1 MPLPDP
7 ERISILSSYL
17 PRAVLDYVA
26 SLPTLPSE
34 PSAESFPAALL
45 LIDITG
51 FTQITS
57 AAIRRGA
64 VGTEQL
70 SRSLNTYLGQIAD
83 LITDHGGDIAKIVG
97 DGLIPVWPATDEDL
111 ATVTRRAAVC
121 GLEIAQRLGELEIES
136 NLRLSLKVGLCAGE
150 IDATHVGG
158 LDGKWLFLITGSGV
172 AQLSVIEGMLQT
184 GDVIASPEAWDLVSD
199 RFVGQRLDAGH
210 IRLSANRHE
219 PSLRPLRPLSLP
231 VEKEHSVRAY
241 VPDVL
246 LSRLDAG
253 QAGWLAEFR
262 RTTVVFANVHG
273 IGDVTA
279 DTLQLLQGI
288 TQQAQRVIGR
298 YGGWLKEIT
307 TDDKGTTLVACFGV
321 PPFTHDDDPA
331 RAVDAAVALQASL
344 RDLRVTA
351 GVGVTTGPT
360 FCGPVGN
367 ATRRDFAMLGGHVNL
382 AARLMLASG
391 GDAVLCDAPTHET
404 ARGRREFERLPA
416 FVLKGMTSPTD
427 VYRVAT
433 AAAASMDHP
442 IVDRTAE
449 RAAAG
454 KAMEALVAGEGGLVT
469 VEGEPGIGKSRL
481 ADEWLRQASEYGVTT
496 LTGAGSDIDDSTP
509 YHAWRPIF
517 AALLG
522 LEPIKDPP
530 TRKARL
536 LDRLAAND
544 DGLRLSPLLGP
555 ILSVDLPDNDSTA
568 QMTGVVRGDNTRD
581 LLTALIG
588 EEASKGPLM
597 LVIEDAHWLDSAS
610 WSLLTQVRRE
620 VPAVLLLVTMRPT
633 EEAPADPEGILS
645 VTPTRLRLAPLSPQD
660 AVTLAAERTG
670 AAELAAPVAALVR
683 ERAEGNPLFIEQ
695 LTYAMRDAGRIVV
708 DHGLL
713 RPAAGAET
721 LDSAPIPDTVQR
733 VITARLDHLS
743 PGQAMTL
750 KVASVI
756 GPRFALRT
764 LRDIYPLPDDVGGLL
779 EHLQALTR
787 LDLVAPVT
795 PAPEPTYEFRHKIT
809 QEVAYELMPPGQS
822 KDLHRALAEW
832 YERSYAEDLSPFHA
846 FLAYHWRKADVPARA
861 VDHLEL
867 AGVQALR
874 TFANDEAIGFLEQAI
889 SLDAETSSE
898 PNSSSR
904 KARWHLQAG
913 DAFVQLSRYREGR
926 DHLEVG
932 LRLMRRTA
940 PASGRQ
946 QVASLIAELVRQG
959 LRRAG
964 LIQRVR
970 ALTNAERDELVAVS
984 RAYERLAE
992 AAFYGGE
999 PLLALY
1005 CAIHILNVAE
1015 ASESPPEIARGLAGT
1030 GALLGL
1036 VPWPRVAESYVRRAL
1051 AELGR
1056 VEDLTTHEIVGIVV
1070 GFYYVGVGAWD
1081 AARGQFRTVRK
1092 IARRLGDRR
1101 RVEDS
1106 LSNGMELETVQGSFA
1121 AGAQL
1126 ADELIATASARN
1138 DRRFHA
1144 EGLVGK
1150 GYCALQ
1156 MGDADTALQSCTDF
1170 RQIVADESYLTDEL
1184 RTKSQGL
1191 LALIHLS
1198 RGDWAQARAASD
1210 EAMRLTQERPT
1221 YAGTFI
1227 GYVGPAEVYLEA
1239 WERDQPFRDEP
1250 RRAAEAL
1257 ARMKRFAGIFPVG
1270 RPRWATLEGRRS
1282 WLAGRRGRALRL
1294 WRSALAT
1301 ATKLD
1306 MPYEQG
1312 LAQYEMGRH
1321 LDADDPDR
1329 AVHLDNAREI
1339 FGRIQ
1344 AARALADVDRA
1355 AERDSVT
1362 A

>member
-1 MPLPDP
+1 VPLPDP
-7 ERISILSSYL
+7 DRISILSSYL
-17 PRAVLDYVA
+17 PRAVLDFVA
-26 SLPTLPSE
+26 SLSTLPSE

-51 FTQITS
+51 FTQIT
-57 AAIRRGA
+57 AAAVRRGA

-70 SRSLNTYLGQIAD
+70 SRSLNTYLGQIVD
-83 LITDHGGDIAKIVG
+83 LITEHGGDIAKIVG
-97 DGLIPVWPATDEDL
+97 DGLIPIWPATEGDL
-111 ATVTRRAAVC
+111 ATVTRRAALC
-121 GLEIAQRLGELEIES
+121 GLEIAQRLGELEVES
-136 NLRLSLKVGLCAGE
+136 DLHLSLKVGLCAGE

-158 LDGKWLFLITGSGV
+158 LDGKWLFLITGDGV
-172 AQLSVIEGMLQT
+172 AQLSALQEVLQT
-184 GDVIASPEAWDLVSD
+184 GDVIASPQSWGLISD
-199 RFVGQRLDAGH
+199 RFTGQQLENGHVRLG
-210 IRLSANRHE
+210 ANRQE
-219 PSLRPLRPLSLP
+219 PSLLPLRPLSIP
-231 VEKEHSVRAY
+231 AQGEVMVRAY

-246 LSRLDAG
+246 LARLDAG
-253 QAGWLAEFR
+253 QAAWLAEFR

-279 DTLQLLQGI
+279 DTLGLLQGI
-288 TQQAQRVIGR
+288 TQQAQRVVAR

-307 TDDKGTTLVACFGV
+307 MDDKGTTLVACFGV
-321 PPFTHDDDPA
+321 PPFTHDDDPG
-331 RAVDAAVALQASL
+331 RAVEAAVALQASF
-344 RDLRVTA
+344 RDLGVTA
-351 GVGVTTGPT
+351 GLGVATGPT

-391 GDAVLCDAPTHET
+391 GDAVLCDAPTHE
-404 ARGRREFERLPA
+404 AGRGRREDERLPA
-416 FVLKGMTSPTD
+416 FVLKGMTNPID

-433 AAAASMDHP
+433 AAATSTDHP
-442 IVDRTAE
+442 LVDRTAE
-449 RAAAG
+449 RAAAAR
-454 KAMEALVAGEGGLVT
+454 AMEALTAGDGGLVT

-481 ADEWLRQASEYGVTT
+481 ADEWLRQAREHEVRTFV
-496 LTGAGSDIDDSTP
+496 GAGSDIDDSTP

-522 LEPIKDPP
+522 LDAIQEPGI
-530 TRKARL
+530 RKARL
-536 LDRLAAND
+536 LDRLGGNED
-544 DGLRLSPLLGP
+544 HLRLSPLLGP
-555 ILSVDLPDNDSTA
+555 ILSVDLPDNESTA

-581 LLTALIG
+581 LLTALIR
-588 EEASKGPLM
+588 EEAAKGPLM

-610 WSLLTQVRRE
+610 WSLVTQVRRE
-620 VPAVLLLVTMRPT
+620 VRSVLMLATMRPT
-633 EEAPADPEGILS
+633 GEASADPEGFLS
-645 VTPTRLRLAPLSPQD
+645 VEPTRLRLAPLSAQD
-660 AVTLAAERTG
+660 AVALAAERTG
-670 AAELAAPVAALVR
+670 ATELAASVATLVR

-713 RPAAGAET
+713 RPAAGAEA

-743 PGQAMTL
+743 PGQALTL

-756 GPRFALRT
+756 GPRFVLRT
-764 LRDIYPLPDDVGGLL
+764 LRDIYPLANEAGGLL
-779 EHLQALTR
+779 DHLQTLTR

-795 PAPEPTYEFRHKIT
+795 AAPEPTYEFRHKIT
-809 QEVAYELMPPGQS
+809 QEVAYELMPSAQS
-822 KDLHRALAEW
+822 KELHRALAEW
-832 YERSYAEDLSPFHA
+832 YELAYAEDLLPFHA
-846 FLAYHWRKADVPARA
+846 FLAYHWRKAGLPARA

-889 SLDAETSSE
+889 VLDAETASE
-898 PNSSSR
+898 PNASR
-904 KARWHLQAG
+904 QARWHLQIG
-913 DAFVQLSRYREGR
+913 DAYVQLSRYREGR

-932 LRLMRRTA
+932 LRLMKRAA
-940 PASGRQ
+940 PATGLQ
-946 QVASLIAELVRQG
+946 QISSLFAELVRQG
-959 LRRAG
+959 LRRGG
-964 LIQRVR
+964 LIRRVR
-970 ALTNAERDELVAVS
+970 NLTDGERDELVAVS

-1030 GALLGL
+1030 GALLGI

-1051 AELGR
+1051 AELSR

-1070 GFYYVGVGAWD
+1070 GFYYVGAGGWD
-1081 AARGQFRTVRK
+1081 AAREQFRTVRR

-1101 RVEDS
+1101 RLEDS
-1106 LSNGMELETVQGSFA
+1106 LSNGMELESLQGSFA
-1121 AGAQL
+1121 AGADL
-1126 ADELIATASARN
+1126 ADELIATATARN

-1144 EGLVGK
+1144 EGLVGR

-1156 MGDADTALQSCTDF
+1156 MGDGDTALQSCVDF
-1170 RQIVADESYLTDEL
+1170 RQIAADESYLTDEL
-1184 RTKSQGL
+1184 RIKSQGL

-1198 RGDWAQARAASD
+1198 RREWAQARAASD
-1210 EAMRLTQERPT
+1210 DAIRLTAERPT
-1221 YAGTFI
+1221 YAGTFV

-1239 WERDQPFRDEP
+1239 WERDPSLREEP

-1257 ARMKRFAGIFPVG
+1257 ARMKRFANVFPVG
-1270 RPRWATLEGRRS
+1270 RPRWAILEGRRS
-1282 WLAGRRGRALRL
+1282 WLQGRTGQALRL
-1294 WRSALAT
+1294 WRRALAT
-1301 ATKLD
+1301 ATELD
-1306 MPYEQG
+1306 MPHEQG
-1312 LAQYEMGRH
+1312 LAHYEIGRH
-1321 LDADDPDR
+1321 LDSADPDR
-1329 AVHLDNAREI
+1329 AVHL
-1339 FGRIQ
+1339 Q
-1344 AARALADVDRA
+1344 AARETFSRIKAAYAMAAVDQA
-1355 AERDSVT
+1355 AERDAVV

>member
-1 MPLPDP
+1 MPLADPD
-7 ERISILSSYL
+7 RITTLSSYL

-26 SLPTLPSE
+26 SRETLPSE

-57 AAIRRGA
+57 AAMRRGA
-64 VGTEQL
+64 AGTEQL

-83 LITDHGGDIAKIVG
+83 VITEHGGDIAKIVG
-97 DGLIPVWPATDEDL
+97 DGLIPIWPATDQDL
-111 ATVTRRAAVC
+111 ATVCRRAAAC
-121 GLEIAQRLGELEIES
+121 GLEIAERLGELEVEA

-158 LDGKWLFLITGSGV
+158 LDGKWLFLITGDGV
-172 AQLSVIEGMLQT
+172 AQLSVIEEMLQT
-184 GDVIASPEAWDLVSD
+184 GDVIASPEAWDLISD
-199 RFVGQRLDAGH
+199 RFVGQRMEAGH
-210 IRLSANRHE
+210 IRLTANRRE
-219 PSLRPLRPLSLP
+219 PSPRALEPISIPI
-231 VEKEHSVRAY
+231 EKEQSVRAY

-253 QAGWLAEFR
+253 QADWLAEFR
-262 RTTVVFANVHG
+262 RTTVVFGNVHG
-273 IGDVTA
+273 IEDVNA
-279 DTLQLLQGI
+279 ATLELLQGI

-307 TDDKGTTLVACFGV
+307 MDDKGTTLVASFGV

-331 RAVDAAVALQASL
+331 RAVDAAVALQSSL
-344 RDLRVTA
+344 RDLGVTA
-351 GVGVTTGPT
+351 GVGVATGPT

-367 ATRRDFAMLGGHVNL
+367 ETRRDFAMLGGHVNL

-391 GDAVLCDAPTHET
+391 GDAVLCDAATHET
-404 ARGRREFERLPA
+404 AGRRREFERLPA
-416 FVLKGMTSPTD
+416 FVLKGMTSPID

-433 AAAASMDHP
+433 SGTASVEHP

-449 RAAAG
+449 RVAAG
-454 KAMEALVAGEGGLVT
+454 KAMDALAVGEGAVVT
-469 VEGEPGIGKSRL
+469 LEGEPGIGKSRL
-481 ADEWLRQASEYGVTT
+481 ADEWLRQAREHGVTT
-496 LTGAGSDIDDSTP
+496 LVGAGSDIDDSTP

-517 AALLG
+517 ATMLG
-522 LEPIKDPP
+522 LEGLKDPP
-530 TRKARL
+530 ARTARL
-536 LDRLAAND
+536 LDRLAGNEEL
-544 DGLRLSPLLGP
+544 LRLSPLLGP
-555 ILSVDLPDNDSTA
+555 ILGLDLPDNESTT

-581 LLTALIG
+581 LLTTLIG
-588 EEASKGPLM
+588 QEAAKAPLM
-597 LVIEDAHWLDSAS
+597 MVIEDAHWLDSAS
-610 WSLLTQVRRE
+610 WSLLTQIRRE
-620 VPAVLLLVTMRPT
+620 VPSVLLLVTMRPT
-633 EEAPADPEGILS
+633 EEIPADPEGILS
-645 VTPTRLRLAPLSPQD
+645 VEPTRLRLAPLSPQD

-670 AAELAAPVAALVR
+670 AAELAAPVATLVR

-713 RPAAGAET
+713 RPAAGTET

-733 VITARLDHLS
+733 VITARLDHLT

-764 LRDIYPLPDDVGGLL
+764 LRDIYPLPEDAERLL
-779 EHLQALTR
+779 EHLETLAR
-787 LDLVAPVT
+787 LDLVAPVAV
-795 PAPEPTYEFRHKIT
+795 APEPTYEFRHKIT
-809 QEVAYELMPPGQS
+809 QEVAYELMPPAQS

-832 YERSYAEDLSPFHA
+832 YERTYAEDLSPFHA
-846 FLAYHWRKADVPARA
+846 FLAYHWRRAGHPDRA
-861 VDHLEL
+861 VDHLEQ
-867 AGVQALR
+867 AGMQALR
-874 TFANDEAIGFLEQAI
+874 TFANDEAIDFLEQAI
-889 SLDAETSSE
+889 ALDGETSLQ
-898 PNSSSR
+898 PNASR
-904 KARWHLQAG
+904 QARWHLQAG

-926 DHLEVG
+926 DHIEVG
-932 LRLMRRTA
+932 LGLMRQAA
-940 PASGRQ
+940 PVGRRGQ
-946 QVASLIAELVRQG
+946 IISLVAELVRQG

-964 LIQRVR
+964 LIRRVR
-970 ALTNAERDELVAVS
+970 ALTDAERDDLVSVS
-984 RAYERLAE
+984 RAYERLGE
-992 AAFYGGE
+992 VAFYAGE

-1005 CAIHILNVAE
+1005 CAIRVLNVAE
-1015 ASESPPEIARGLAGT
+1015 ASGSPPEMARGYAGT

-1036 VPWPRVAESYVRRAL
+1036 VPWPRVAASYLRRSL
-1051 AELGR
+1051 DELSR
-1056 VEDLTTHEIVGIVV
+1056 VEDLTTHEFVAIVV
-1070 GFYYVGVGAWD
+1070 GFYYVG
-1081 AARGQFRTVRK
+1081 AAGWGEAREQFRTVRK

-1101 RVEDS
+1101 RLEDAQG
-1106 LSNGMELETVQGSFA
+1106 NMMELESLQGSFA
-1121 AGAQL
+1121 AGAEQ
-1126 ADELIATASARN
+1126 ADELIATAKARD

-1184 RTKSQGL
+1184 RIKSQGL

-1198 RGDWAQARAASD
+1198 RLDWAQARAASD

-1227 GYVGPAEVYLEA
+1227 GYAGPAEVYLEA

-1257 ARMKRFAGIFPVG
+1257 IGLKRFASVFPVG
-1270 RPRWATLEGRRS
+1270 RPRWAALEGRRS
-1282 WLAGRRGRALRL
+1282 WLQGRHGRAHRL
-1294 WRSALAT
+1294 WRKALNT
-1301 ATKLD
+1301 ATSLD

-1312 LAQYEMGRH
+1312 LAHYEIGRH
-1321 LDADDPDR
+1321 LDPSDPER
-1329 AVHLDNAREI
+1329 SAHLEAAREI
-1339 FGRIQ
+1339 FARIH
-1344 AARALADVDRA
+1344 AARALAARDLA
-1355 AERDSVT
+1355 SEREAVV

>member
-1 MPLPDP
+1 VPLPDP
-7 ERISILSSYL
+7 DRISILSSYL

-26 SLPTLPSE
+26 SLSTLPSE
-34 PSAESFPAALL
+34 PSAQSFPAALL

-51 FTQITS
+51 FTQITT
-57 AAIRRGA
+57 AAVRRGA

-70 SRSLNTYLGQIAD
+70 SRSLNTYLGQIVD
-83 LITDHGGDIAKIVG
+83 LITEHGGDIAKIVG
-97 DGLIPVWPATDEDL
+97 DGLIPIWPAIEDDL

-121 GLEIAQRLGELEIES
+121 GLAIAQRLGELEVES
-136 NLRLSLKVGLCAGE
+136 DLHLSLKVGLCAGE

-158 LDGKWLFLITGSGV
+158 LDGKWLFLITGDGV
-172 AQLSVIEGMLQT
+172 VQLSALQEVLQT
-184 GDVIASPEAWDLVSD
+184 GDVLASPESWGLISD
-199 RFVGQRLDAGH
+199 RFMGQHLESGHVRLA
-210 IRLSANRHE
+210 ANRQE
-219 PSLRPLRPLSLP
+219 ATLRPLRPLSMPAGAEGL
-231 VEKEHSVRAY
+231 VRAY
-241 VPDVL
+241 VPEVM

-253 QAGWLAEFR
+253 QAAWLAEFR
-262 RTTVVFANVHG
+262 RTTVVFANVRA
-273 IGDVTA
+273 IGGVTS

-288 TQQAQRVIGR
+288 TQQAQRVIAR

-307 TDDKGTTLVACFGV
+307 MDEKGTTLVAGFGV

-331 RAVDAAVALQASL
+331 RAVEAAVALQASL
-344 RDLRVTA
+344 RDLDVTA
-351 GVGVTTGPT
+351 GVGVATGPT

-391 GDAVLCDAPTHET
+391 GDAVLCDAPTHE
-404 ARGRREFERLPA
+404 AGQGRRDDERLPA
-416 FVLKGMTSPTD
+416 FVLKGMTIPID

-433 AAAASMDHP
+433 VPATSLDRP
-442 IVDRTAE
+442 LVDRTAE

-454 KAMEALVAGEGGLVT
+454 RAMEALASGEGGLVT

-481 ADEWLRQASEYGVTT
+481 ADEWLRQAREHSVRTF
-496 LTGAGSDIDDSTP
+496 LGAGSDIDDSTP

-522 LEPIKDPP
+522 LEAIKDGE
-530 TRKARL
+530 TRTARL
-536 LDRLAAND
+536 LDRLKGNED
-544 DGLRLSPLLGP
+544 HLRLSPLLGP
-555 ILSVDLPDNDSTA
+555 MVSVDLPDNESTA
-568 QMTGVVRGDNTRD
+568 QMAGVVRGDNTRD
-581 LLTALIG
+581 LLTALIR
-588 EEASKGPLM
+588 EEAAKGPLM

-610 WSLLTQVRRE
+610 SSLLTQVRRE
-620 VPAVLLLVTMRPT
+620 VPSVLMLVTMRPT
-633 EEAPADPEGILS
+633 GDIPTDPQGLLS
-645 VTPTRLRLAPLSPQD
+645 VDPTRLRLAPLSPQD

-670 AAELAAPVAALVR
+670 ATELAGAVATLVR

-713 RPAAGAET
+713 RPVAGGDA

-743 PGQAMTL
+743 PGQALTL

-756 GPRFALRT
+756 GPRFVLRT
-764 LRDIYPLPDDVGGLL
+764 LRDIYPLATEEGGLL
-779 EHLQALTR
+779 EHLQTLTR
-787 LDLVAPVT
+787 LDLVAPVAA
-795 PAPEPTYEFRHKIT
+795 APEPTYEFRHKIT
-809 QEVAYELMPPGQS
+809 QEVAYELMPPAQS
-822 KDLHRALAEW
+822 KELHRALAEW
-832 YERSYAEDLSPFHA
+832 YEQAYADDLLPFHA
-846 FLAYHWRKADVPARA
+846 FLAYHWRKAGLPGRA

-874 TFANDEAIGFLEQAI
+874 TFANDEAIDFLEQAI
-889 SLDAETSSE
+889 ALDAETASE
-898 PNSSSR
+898 PNTSR
-904 KARWHLQAG
+904 EARWHLQTGEAY
-913 DAFVQLSRYREGR
+913 VHMSRYREGR

-932 LRLMRRTA
+932 LRLMKRTA
-940 PASGRQ
+940 PATGVQRI
-946 QVASLIAELVRQG
+946 ASLLAELVRQG

-964 LIQRVR
+964 LIRRVR
-970 ALTNAERDELVAVS
+970 KLTDAERDELVAVS

-1036 VPWPRVAESYVRRAL
+1036 VPWPRVAESYVGRAL
-1051 AELGR
+1051 AELSR
-1056 VEDLTTHEIVGIVV
+1056 VEDLTTHEIVAIVV
-1070 GFYYVGVGAWD
+1070 GFYYIGAGTWD
-1081 AARGQFRTVRK
+1081 AAREQFRTVRR

-1101 RVEDS
+1101 RLEDS
-1106 LSNGMELETVQGSFA
+1106 LSNGMELESLQGSFA
-1121 AGAQL
+1121 AGAEL
-1126 ADELIATASARN
+1126 ADELIATATARN

-1144 EGLVGK
+1144 EGLVGR

-1156 MGDADTALQSCTDF
+1156 MGDAETALQSCTDF
-1170 RQIVADESYLTDEL
+1170 RQIAADESYLTDEL
-1184 RTKSQGL
+1184 RIKSQGL

-1198 RGDWAQARAASD
+1198 RGEWAQARAASD
-1210 EAMRLTQERPT
+1210 EAIRLTAERPT

-1250 RRAAEAL
+1250 HRAAEAL
-1257 ARMKRFAGIFPVG
+1257 ARMKRFANVFPVG
-1270 RPRWATLEGRRS
+1270 RPRWAILEGRRA
-1282 WLAGRRGRALRL
+1282 WLQGRSGRALRL

-1301 ATKLD
+1301 ATALD
-1306 MPYEQG
+1306 MPHEEG
-1312 LAQYEMGRH
+1312 LAHYEIGRH
-1321 LDADDPDR
+1321 LDSGDPDR
-1329 AVHLDNAREI
+1329 ATHLQAAREI
-1339 FGRIQ
+1339 FRRINS
-1344 AARALADVDRA
+1344 ARALEAMDHGPDRDQA
-1355 AERDSVT
+1355 SA
-1362 A
+1362 

>member
-1 MPLPDP
+1 VPLPDP
-7 ERISILSSYL
+7 DRISVLSSYL

-34 PSAESFPAALL
+34 PSAETFPAALL

-64 VGTEQL
+64 AGTEQL

-83 LITDHGGDIAKIVG
+83 LITEHGGDIAKIVG
-97 DGLIPVWPATDEDL
+97 DALIPIWPATDEDL

-121 GLEIAQRLGELEIES
+121 GLEIAQRLGELEVEP

-172 AQLSVIEGMLQT
+172 AQLSIIDEVLQT
-184 GDVIASPEAWDLVSD
+184 GDVIASPEAWNLISD
-199 RFVGQRLDAGH
+199 RFVGQRVEAGH
-210 IRLSANRHE
+210 LRLTANRQE
-219 PSLRPLRPLSLP
+219 LSLRPLGPLSIP
-231 VEKEHSVRAY
+231 VDKEHAVRAY

-246 LSRLDAG
+246 LSRIDAG
-253 QAGWLAEFR
+253 QAAWLAEFR

-307 TDDKGTTLVACFGV
+307 MDDKGTTLVACFGV
-321 PPFTHDDDPA
+321 PPLTHEDDPA

-344 RDLRVTA
+344 RDLGVTA
-351 GVGVTTGPT
+351 GVGVATGPT

-391 GDAVLCDAPTHET
+391 GDAVLCDTPTHES
-404 ARGRREFERLPA
+404 ARGRRDFERLPA
-416 FVLKGMTSPTD
+416 FVLKGMANPTD

-433 AAAASMDHP
+433 VATTSLDHP
-442 IVDRTAE
+442 MVDRTAE

-454 KAMEALVAGEGGLVT
+454 KAMEALAAGEGGIVT

-481 ADEWLRQASEYGVTT
+481 ADEWLRQAREHGVTT
-496 LTGAGSDIDDSTP
+496 LVGAGSDIDDSTP

-517 AALLG
+517 AAMFG
-522 LEPIKDPP
+522 LDGIKDPAI
-530 TRKARL
+530 RKARV
-536 LDRLAAND
+536 LDRLGGND
-544 DGLRLSPLLGP
+544 DRLRLSPLLGP
-555 ILSVDLPDNDSTA
+555 ILAVDLPDNDSTA

-597 LVIEDAHWLDSAS
+597 LVIEDGHWLDSAS

-620 VPAVLLLVTMRPT
+620 VPAALLLVTMRPT
-633 EEAPADPEGILS
+633 EEIPADPDGILS
-645 VTPTRLRLAPLSPQD
+645 VQPTRLRLAPLSAKD

-670 AAELAAPVAALVR
+670 AAELAPSVATLVR

-743 PGQAMTL
+743 PEQAMTL

-764 LRDIYPLPDDVGGLL
+764 LQDIYPLPAEADRLL
-779 EHLQALTR
+779 EHLRALTR

-795 PAPEPTYEFRHKIT
+795 AAPEPTYEFRHKIA
-809 QEVAYELMPPGQS
+809 QEVAYELMPPAQS

-846 FLAYHWRKADVPARA
+846 FLAYHWRKAGLPERA
-861 VDHLEL
+861 VDHFEQ
-867 AGVQALR
+867 AGLQALR
-874 TFANDEAIGFLEQAI
+874 TFANDEAIDFLEEAL
-889 SLDAETSSE
+889 SLDAEMAVQTS
-898 PNSSSR
+898 PAR
-904 KARWHLQAG
+904 KADWHLQLAQ
-913 DAFVQLSRYREGR
+913 AYVNLSRYREGR
-926 DHLEVG
+926 DHIEVG
-932 LRLMRRTA
+932 LRLMKRTA
-940 PASGRQ
+940 PATRWQQTLSLLGELARQ
-946 QVASLIAELVRQG
+946 A

-964 LIQRVR
+964 IIRR
-970 ALTNAERDELVAVS
+970 ARRRTDAERDELVAVS
-984 RAYERLAE
+984 RAYEPLGEVAYY
-992 AAFYGGE
+992 AGE

-1005 CAIHILNVAE
+1005 VAIRFLNLAE
-1015 ASESPPEIARGLAGT
+1015 AAGSPPEMARGFAGT
-1030 GALLGL
+1030 GGLFGL
-1036 VPWPRVAESYVRRAL
+1036 VPWPRVAVSYLRRGL
-1051 AELGR
+1051 AELSQ
-1056 VEDLTTHEIVGIVV
+1056 VDDLTTHEFVGIVV
-1070 GFYYVGVGAWD
+1070 GFYYVGAAGWD
-1081 AARGQFRTVRK
+1081 AAREQFRTVRK

-1101 RVEDS
+1101 RLEDS
-1106 LSNGMELETVQGSFA
+1106 LSNSMELESLQGSFA

-1126 ADELIATASARN
+1126 ADELIATATARN

-1198 RGDWAQARAASD
+1198 RGDWAQARTACD

-1227 GYVGPAEVYLEA
+1227 GYVAPAEVYLEA

-1257 ARMKRFAGIFPVG
+1257 ARMKRFAGVFPVG
-1270 RPRWATLEGRRS
+1270 RPRWAILEGRRS
-1282 WLAGRRGRALRL
+1282 WLAGHRGRALSL
-1294 WRSALAT
+1294 WRRALAT
-1301 ATKLD
+1301 ATQLD

-1312 LAQYEMGRH
+1312 LAHYEIGRH
-1321 LDADDPDR
+1321 LDPNDSDR
-1329 AVHLDNAREI
+1329 AVHLEAAREI
-1339 FGRIQ
+1339 FGRVQ
-1344 AARALADVDRA
+1344 AAGALSAVDLA
-1355 AERDSVT
+1355 AGHEPAT